1 MSAPVELSLVVPV
14 YNERESLRM
23 LVAEVDRAL
32 AGRRYEIVAV
42 DDGSS
47 DGSLDELKALKR
59 DHPELHIVALA
70 ANAGQTAAF
79 AAGFRVARG
88 RVIVTLDADLQNDPA
103 DIPALVAELAK
114 SGATAVAGYRVDRR
128 DSGWK
133 RLQSR
138 VANRVRNRLNRE
150 TIRDTGC
157 SLKAFRADALRE
169 LALFNGMHRFL
180 PTLIRLQGGSVRE
193 VPVRHRPRRYGK
205 TKYGMWNR
213 VFRGPA
219 SAPGRWRSPSCWPS
233 SGGRP
238 RGGWRTGAG
247 GDRVRA
253 RSRRRVRLSWRSSLP
268 FAAAALLAALQAPN
282 YRVTYRLRVLQPAAG
297 AGAGG
302 GADTQLLAG
311 RGVTGPPET
320 NLRRSL
326 RTPAAELRGL
336 PRTPP

>member
-14 YNERESLRM
+14 YNERESLRI
-23 LVAEVDRAL
+23 LVEEVDRAL
-32 AGRRYEIVAV
+32 VGRRYEIVAV

-47 DGSLDELKALKR
+47 DGSLEELKALKR

-180 PTLIRLQGGSVRE
+180 PTLIRMQGGSVRE

-213 VFRGPA
+213 VFRGLA
-219 SAPGRWRSPSCWPS
+219 DALAVRWMQR
-233 SGGRP
+233 RAL
-238 RGGWRTGAG
+238 RY
-247 GDRVRA
+247 RVREE
-253 RSRRRVRLSWRSSLP
+253 LP
-268 FAAAALLAALQAPN
+268 
-282 YRVTYRLRVLQPAAG
+282 
-297 AGAGG
+297 
-302 GADTQLLAG
+302 
-311 RGVTGPPET
+311 
-320 NLRRSL
+320 
-326 RTPAAELRGL
+326 
-336 PRTPP
+336 

>member
-14 YNERESLRM
+14 YNERESLRI
-23 LVAEVDRAL
+23 LVEEVDRAL
-32 AGRRYEIVAV
+32 VGRRYEIVAV

-47 DGSLDELKALKR
+47 DGSLEELKALKR

-103 DIPALVAELAK
+103 DIPALVAGLAK

-213 VFRGPA
+213 VFRGLA
-219 SAPGRWRSPSCWPS
+219 DALAVRWMQR
-233 SGGRP
+233 RAL
-238 RGGWRTGAG
+238 RY
-247 GDRVRA
+247 RVREE
-253 RSRRRVRLSWRSSLP
+253 LP
-268 FAAAALLAALQAPN
+268 
-282 YRVTYRLRVLQPAAG
+282 
-297 AGAGG
+297 
-302 GADTQLLAG
+302 
-311 RGVTGPPET
+311 
-320 NLRRSL
+320 
-326 RTPAAELRGL
+326 
-336 PRTPP
+336 

>member
-14 YNERESLRM
+14 YNERESLRI

-88 RVIVTLDADLQNDPA
+88 RVVVTLDADLQNDPA

-180 PTLIRLQGGSVRE
+180 PTLIRMQGGSVRE

-213 VFRGPA
+213 AFRSLA
-219 SAPGRWRSPSCWPS
+219 DALAVRWMQR
-233 SGGRP
+233 RAL
-238 RGGWRTGAG
+238 RY
-247 GDRVRA
+247 RVREE
-253 RSRRRVRLSWRSSLP
+253 LP
-268 FAAAALLAALQAPN
+268 
-282 YRVTYRLRVLQPAAG
+282 
-297 AGAGG
+297 
-302 GADTQLLAG
+302 
-311 RGVTGPPET
+311 
-320 NLRRSL
+320 
-326 RTPAAELRGL
+326 
-336 PRTPP
+336 